1 MRIDVWSDIA
11 CPWCFLGKHRLDEA
25 LAHVGGDHEV
35 VYRAFE
41 LNPGAPKTY
50 DDGLT
55 HTERIARKF
64 GASAEQIETMHAR
77 MRGLGEEVGI
87 AFEFD
92 RVQGGNTF
100 DAHRVVRL
108 GLERGIQPA
117 VKERMLRAYFTDGD
131 PIGDRD
137 ALVRIAADAGL
148 DASEVRELLAGDR
161 LTDEVRAD
169 EAMAQELGIT
179 GVPFF
184 VFAGKLAVSGA
195 QPLEVL
201 IQALTRAAA

>member
-11 CPWCFLGKHRLDEA
+11 CPWCFLGKHRLDAA
-25 LAHVGGDHEV
+25 LAHVGGEHEV

-64 GASAEQIETMHAR
+64 GAAPAQIEAMHTR
-77 MRGLGEEVGI
+77 MHGLGDEVGI
-87 AFEFD
+87 AFHFD
-92 RVQGGNTF
+92 RVKGGNTF
-100 DAHRVVRL
+100 DAHRIVRL

-117 VKERMLRAYFTDGD
+117 VKERMMRAYFTDGE

-148 DASEVRELLAGDR
+148 DAEEARALLAGDR
-161 LTDEVRAD
+161 FTDEVRAD
-169 EAMAQELGIT
+169 EARAQELGIT

-184 VFAGKLAVSGA
+184 VFAEKYAVSGA

-201 IQALTRAAA
+201 IQALMRAAT